1 MVVTRKTSPRS
12 QHAPSG
18 SRRRPVEK
26 SRRPPAPSRQLS
38 AHASRRTVRARQRSR
53 VRSTAEA
60 RRKLSSRG
68 RIPLDGNGH
77 QNRRIVLLDAC
88 NVGYFYTN
96 HRGFGVNG
104 LAIALKFFWDRG
116 YEAYGMLPK
125 FRLKPGKS
133 NDPGLLNQLYRK
145 DCLITTPCKE
155 FPSRGMCYDDRFML
169 EIAARFNCAICS
181 NDQYRD
187 IMHERP
193 GWVEFVRARRIPF
206 QWNSNTFTIGNESAL
221 Q

>member
-1 MVVTRKTSPRS
+1 MLPGE
-12 QHAPSG
+12 PSV
-18 SRRRPVEK
+18 P
-26 SRRPPAPSRQLS
+26 
-38 AHASRRTVRARQRSR
+38 
-53 VRSTAEA
+53 
-60 RRKLSSRG
+60 
-68 RIPLDGNGH
+68 GN
-77 QNRRIVLLDAC
+77 DPE
-88 NVGYFYTN
+88 
-96 HRGFGVNG
+96 GFGVNG

-116 YEAYGMLPK
+116 HEAYGMLPK

-193 GWVEFVRARRIPF
+193 GWAELVRTRRIPF
-206 QWNSNTFTIGNESAL
+206 AWNSNTFTIGNESAL